1 MNTISSILVVVDPTV
16 VRDFVVDRAK
26 LIAKAS
32 DATVRFFIN
41 NADTLREHSYLYEG
55 MNGEIF
61 ETQCKLH
68 AEHINKILANLVDE
82 FDRENIAASYTYT
95 AEHHLAEAIIKQVV
109 ELKPDLV
116 LKSTHHHSIIKRT
129 LVTNTDWRLIRK
141 CPAALFLV
149 KPEPWREGGSV
160 VTAVDPLHS
169 KADQSELDHYLI
181 DSAELLA
188 RQLDQTACVFHSYFP
203 FTSTMFSLGV
213 ETPEHLARIRQQ
225 HSEKLNELLADHAI
239 AADNIQLSHG
249 ELVPTLI
256 KYLKLVNANV
266 LVIGALSR
274 NVLERAIVGNTAER
288 ILEDCPCDVLVLNRS
303 SASNRGSCSVES

>member
-1 MNTISSILVVVDPTV
+1 MNTNSSILVVVDPTV
-16 VRDFVVDRAK
+16 DRDFVVDRAA

-32 DATVRFFIN
+32 NATVRFFIN
-41 NADTLREHSYLYEG
+41 NADTLTEHSYLYEG
-55 MNGEIF
+55 VNRAIF
-61 ETQCKLH
+61 ETQCRLH
-68 AEHINKILANLVDE
+68 AEHFNKILANLVDE
-82 FDRENIAASYTYT
+82 FERENITASYTYT

-141 CPAALFLV
+141 CAAALLLV

-160 VTAVDPLHS
+160 VAAVDPLHS
-169 KADQSELDHYLI
+169 KADQSKLDHNLI
-181 DSAELLA
+181 DIAELLA
-188 RQLDQTACVFHSYFP
+188 KQLDQTACIFHSYFP
-203 FTSTMFSLGV
+203 FVSTMFSLGV
-213 ETPEHLARIRQQ
+213 ETAEHLERIRQQ
-225 HSEKLNELLADHAI
+225 HSEKLKELLSDHEI
-239 AADNIQLSHG
+239 TQDNVLFSHG
-249 ELVPTLI
+249 ELVPMLI

-274 NVLERAIVGNTAER
+274 NVLERAIVGNTAEK

-303 SASNRGSCSVES
+303 SAS